1 MHVSG
6 GNVTITESE
15 ALHGGSGGVGSFLG
29 PGTGDEGSPP
39 RTGTQSARGE
49 AVLGRRVL
57 RVQGLRGLQAD
68 AAPAVAEQVTFVE
81 TKVCLVIP
89 LVHFLARA
97 DLATEL

>member
-1 MHVSG
+1 MDVSG
-6 GNVTITESE
+6 GNVTITKSK
-15 ALHGGSGGVGSFLG
+15 ATRDGGSGGVGRFLG
-29 PGTGDEGSPP
+29 PGTGDEGCSV
-39 RTGTQSARGE
+39 RGE

-68 AAPAVAEQVTFVE
+68 AAPEQVTFVE